1 MKKCKTTKNH
11 SLRKIGSWLIDTNKN
26 DTYFQTFSLWIQYSN
41 IATFILLVIKW
52 IQILKALMRVLILLE
67 VFSHGL
73 KINRAIICQFLTLIN
88 SQMGRSKYTKRKYK
102 HLFYFVCMLR
112 FLESTVNFS
121 TYRCIDKNWL
131 CQTRTSIV
139 SMMVWNDFAMSSF

>member
-1 MKKCKTTKNH
+1 M
-11 SLRKIGSWLIDTNKN
+11 
-26 DTYFQTFSLWIQYSN
+26 WIQYSN

-131 CQTRTSIV
+131 CQTRNLNRIGSAKIHFFRRYIHFIEATSIV